1 VAHLFITNSPIFDL
15 FTLSSM
21 VQYKLRVL
29 VGPEV
34 DRQVPVN
41 PNDEAHPTYI
51 ETEYFVGHVWVRIR
65 DYNGLSATRD
75 GRPAPKNTPYFK
87 HAPSLTYSISM
98 RGRFRRTFSADDLV
112 FGNIF
117 DAPLRLP
124 PGASIAFR
132 LLKSLIDP
140 GLEADLYSDKPW
152 AWSPVVC
159 TMNAI
164 AVWPAQKDE
173 NDDEDRQ
180 SDPSIPLKEH
190 AERLYTDDVK
200 RTNTERKTYFANQET
215 RALVQFQPEFE
226 YAMDFCNGLADFN
239 NFGVY
244 LPGWGSVS
252 LMSYWDGQVSS
263 QVSNDEF
270 GCV

>member
-1 VAHLFITNSPIFDL
+1 
-15 FTLSSM
+15 M

-98 RGRFRRTFSADDLV
+98 RGR
-112 FGNIF
+112 
-117 DAPLRLP
+117 
-124 PGASIAFR
+124 SIAFR